1 MKVDRR
7 SFLSFVIGGAAGT
20 ALTPLPW
27 KLTDDLSIWSQNWP
41 WTPVPPRGEATYA
54 VSTCTLCPGGCGIS
68 VRKVDDRVVKV
79 EGLKGHPVNDGGI
92 CPLGLAGVQLLYSPT
107 RVRTPL
113 KKVDGVWREIS
124 WDAAIQEIGAK
135 LKELREKG
143 QPQSVAWISDTDR
156 GSVAELCKRFLT
168 VYGSPNFIRSPSI
181 QDSYELALYL
191 TQGQRAMAGFDLA
204 NATYVLSFG
213 SGIIEGWGSP
223 PYLFRAKSAMQTGGG
238 KVSQVEARLSKT
250 AAKADRF
257 VPIRPGTEG
266 ALALGLIHVIL
277 KEGLYRKDVLQSHST
292 GGDALKKI
300 AGDDF
305 APEAV
310 SKLTGVEAGT
320 IVELAKTFAGAKRP
334 LAVCGRGNG
343 RQESGNAQEFLAV
356 HFLNALTG
364 SINTAGGVIAVPEPD
379 YIDWPEPEMDA
390 IASKGMQQP
399 RVDGAGGKEFPLSR
413 YLLNRLVDAIGAGA
427 GSPVQA
433 LFVSGANPAHRLPDS
448 ARVEKALKK
457 IPLIVSFSAFMDE
470 TTAMAQYV
478 LPNHVY
484 LERLEDVP
492 AAQGFPRPVI
502 GLSRPVVK
510 PLFNTRHT
518 GDAVMQLAKAVGGN
532 VAAAFGWESYAACL
546 QESLGDKWDALK
558 SEGYWVDATF
568 SPGGFETRSKK
579 FEFANADIALLPA
592 YAALKAPGDDKTFP
606 LILVPFDTLRL
617 GSGAIGAPPFLVKS
631 LEETMLKNNDG
642 LVEINP
648 LDAQKLGL
656 ADGAAAVLSTPKG
669 TARVK
674 VTLSEGIMPGLVA
687 MVRGLGH
694 TAYDRF
700 LSGKGVNINSLMS
713 SVEAPGTGFE
723 AAWGVRAQLAK
734 A

>member
-41 WTPVPPRGEATYA
+41 WTPIPPRGETTYVA
-54 VSTCTLCPGGCGIS
+54 STCTLCPGGCGIS
-68 VRKVDDRVVKV
+68 VRRVDDRVVKI

-92 CPLGLAGVQLLYSPT
+92 CPLGLSGAQLLYSPT

-113 KKVDGVWREIS
+113 KKVNGSWREIS
-124 WDAAIQEIGAK
+124 WDAAIQEIAAK
-135 LKELREKG
+135 LRELRDKG
-143 QPQSVAWISDTDR
+143 QPQSVVWVSDTDR
-156 GSVAELCKRFLT
+156 GTVAELSKRFLT
-168 VYGSPNFIRSPSI
+168 VYGSPNFIRAPSI
-181 QDSYELALYL
+181 QDSYELAIYL

-213 SGIIEGWGSP
+213 SGIIEGWGTP
-223 PYLFRAKSAMQTGGG
+223 PHLFRAKSAMQQKGG
-238 KVSQVEARLSKT
+238 KISQVEGRLSKT
-250 AAKADRF
+250 AAKADQF
-257 VPIRPGTEG
+257 IPIQPGTEG

-277 KEGLYRKDVLQSHST
+277 KEGIYRKEVVQSQAAGADT
-292 GGDALKKI
+292 LKKI
-300 AGDDF
+300 AGDEF
-305 APEAV
+305 SPEAV
-310 SKLTGVEAGT
+310 SKVTGVEAKA
-320 IVELAKTFAGAKRP
+320 IIDLAKAFAGAKKP
-334 LAVCGRGNG
+334 LAICGRGNG
-343 RQESGNAQEFLAV
+343 RQEAGNVQEFMAV
-356 HFLNALTG
+356 HFLNALMG
-364 SINTAGGVIAVPEPD
+364 SLNTAGGVIAVPEPD

-390 IASKGMQQP
+390 VASQGMQQA

-413 YLLNRLVDAIGAGA
+413 YLLNRLPEVLNAG
-427 GSPVQA
+427 GPSPVQA
-433 LFVSGANPAHRLPDS
+433 LFVNSTNPAYSLTDT
-448 ARVEKALKK
+448 AKVEKSLKK
-457 IPLIVSFSAFMDE
+457 VPLIVSFSAFMDE
-470 TTAMAQYV
+470 TAAMAHYI

-484 LERLEDVP
+484 LERFEDVP
-492 AAQGFPRPVI
+492 AAQGFPKPLIGLAKPVI
-502 GLSRPVVK
+502 Q

-532 VAAAFGWESYAACL
+532 VAAAFEWESYEACL
-546 QESLGDKWDALK
+546 KESLQDKWDALK
-558 SEGYWVDATF
+558 QEGYWVDAKF
-568 SPGGFETRSKK
+568 SPAAFETKSKK

-592 YAALKAPGDDKTFP
+592 YAAFKAPGDDKNFP
-606 LILVPFDTLRL
+606 LTLVPFDTLRL
-617 GSGAIGAPPFLVKS
+617 ASGAIAAPPFLVKS
-631 LEETMLKNNDG
+631 LEETLLLKNNG

-648 LDAQKLGL
+648 ADAQKIGL
-656 ADGAAAVLSTPKG
+656 TDGADAVLSTPKG

-700 LSGKGVNINSLMS
+700 LAGKGVNINSLMS
-713 SVEAPGTGFE
+713 SIEAPGTGFE
-723 AAWGVRAQLAK
+723 AAWGVRAQLTK

>member
-41 WTPVPPRGEATYA
+41 WTPIPPRGETTYVA
-54 VSTCTLCPGGCGIS
+54 STCTLCPGGCGIR

-79 EGLKGHPVNDGGI
+79 EGRKGHPVNDGGI
-92 CPLGLAGVQLLYSPT
+92 CPLGLSGAQLLYSPA

-113 KKVDGVWREIS
+113 KKVDGAWREIS
-124 WDAAIQEIGAK
+124 WDTAIQEIAAK

-156 GSVAELCKRFLT
+156 GTVAELCKRFLT
-168 VYGSPNFIRSPSI
+168 VYGSPNFIRAPSI
-181 QDSYELALYL
+181 QDSYELAIYL

-213 SGIIEGWGSP
+213 SGLIEGWGSV
-223 PYLFRAKSAMQTGGG
+223 PYMFRAKSAMQQKGG
-238 KVSQVEARLSKT
+238 KISQLEGRLSKT
-250 AAKADRF
+250 AAKADQF
-257 VPIRPGTEG
+257 IPIKPGTEG
-266 ALALGLIHVIL
+266 TLALGLIHVIL
-277 KEGLYRKDVLQSHST
+277 KEGLYRRDILQDQSV
-292 GGDALKKI
+292 GGNALKKL
-300 AGDDF
+300 AGDGF

-310 SKLTGVEAGT
+310 SKITGVEAKT
-320 IVELAKTFAGAKRP
+320 IVDLAKAFAGAKKP
-334 LAVCGRGNG
+334 LAICGRGNG
-343 RQESGNAQEFLAV
+343 RQEAGNAQEFLAV
-356 HFLNALTG
+356 HFLNALAG
-364 SINTAGGVIAVPEPD
+364 SINTAGGVIAVPESD

-390 IASKGMQQP
+390 VASKGMQQE
-399 RVDGAGGKEFPLSR
+399 RADGAGGKDFPLSR
-413 YLLNRLVDAIGAGA
+413 YLLNRLPEALSAGPS
-427 GSPVQA
+427 SPVQA
-433 LFVSGANPAHRLPDS
+433 LFVNATNPAYSLLDTVK
-448 ARVEKALKK
+448 VEKGLKK

-470 TTAMAQYV
+470 TAALAHYI

-484 LERLEDVP
+484 LERFEDVP
-492 AAQGFPRPVI
+492 AAQGFPKPVI
-502 GLSRPVVK
+502 GLVKPVVR

-518 GDAVMQLAKAVGGN
+518 GDVVLQLAKAFGGN
-532 VAAAFGWESYAACL
+532 VAAAFGWESYEACL

-558 SEGYWVDATF
+558 ADGYWVDAKF
-568 SPGGFETRSKK
+568 SPAGFETKSKK
-579 FEFANADIALLPA
+579 FEFVNADITQLPA
-592 YAALKAPGDDKTFP
+592 YAALKAPGDEKAFP
-606 LILVPFDTLRL
+606 LILIPFDTLRL
-617 GSGAIGAPPFLVKS
+617 GSGTAGSPPFLVKS
-631 LEETMLKNNDG
+631 LEETLLLKNDG

-648 LDAQKLGL
+648 ADGQKLGL
-656 ADGAAAVLSTPKG
+656 TDGAEAILSTPKG
-669 TARVK
+669 IARVR
-674 VTLSEGIMPGLVA
+674 VSLSDGIMPGLAA

-700 LSGKGVNINSLMS
+700 LSGKGVNINSLMG

-723 AAWGVRAQLAK
+723 AAWGIRAQLTK

>member
-41 WTPVPPRGEATYA
+41 WTPVPPRGETTYVA
-54 VSTCTLCPGGCGIS
+54 STCTLCPGGCGIS

-113 KKVDGVWREIS
+113 KKVNGAWREIA
-124 WDAAIQEIGAK
+124 WDTAIAEIAAR
-135 LKELREKG
+135 LKELRAKG
-143 QPQSVAWISDTDR
+143 EPQTVAWVSDSDR
-156 GSVAELCKRFLT
+156 GTVAELCKRFLT
-168 VYGSPNFIRSPSI
+168 VYGSPNFIRAPSI

-191 TQGQRAMAGFDLA
+191 TQGQRAVAGFDLA

-213 SGIIEGWGSP
+213 SGIIEGWGAP
-223 PYLFRAKSAMQTGGG
+223 PYLFRAKAAMQQKGGTIAQLEG
-238 KVSQVEARLSKT
+238 RLSKT

-257 VPIRPGTEG
+257 IPIKPGTEG

-277 KEGLYRKDVLQSHST
+277 KEGLYRKDILQNQT
-292 GGDALKKI
+292 LGGDALKKL
-300 AGDDF
+300 AGDAF

-310 SKLTGVEAGT
+310 ASVTGVEAKA
-320 IVELAKTFAGAKRP
+320 IVDLAKAFAGAKKP
-334 LAVCGRGNG
+334 LAICGRGNG
-343 RQESGNAQEFLAV
+343 RQEAGNAQEFLAV
-356 HFLNALTG
+356 HFLNALMG
-364 SINTAGGVIAVPEPD
+364 SVNTAGGVIAVPEPD

-390 IASKGMQQP
+390 IASKGMQQA
-399 RVDGAGGKEFPLSR
+399 RVDGAGGKDFPLSR
-413 YLLNRLVDAIGAGA
+413 YLLNRLPEAIGAGA
-427 GSPVQA
+427 SSPVQA
-433 LFVSGANPAHRLPDS
+433 LFVNGANPAYSLMDT
-448 ARVEKALKK
+448 AKVEKAFKK

-470 TTAMAQYV
+470 TAAMAHYI

-484 LERLEDVP
+484 LERFEDVP

-502 GLSRPVVK
+502 GLMKPVIQ

-518 GDAVMQLAKAVGGN
+518 GDAVIQLAKAVGGN
-532 VAAAFGWESYAACL
+532 VASAFGWDSYEACL
-546 QESLGDKWDALK
+546 EESLGDKWDGLK
-558 SEGYWVDATF
+558 EEGYWVDAKF
-568 SPGGFETRSKK
+568 SPAAFETKSKK
-579 FEFANADIALLPA
+579 FEFANAEITQLPG
-592 YAALKAPGDDKTFP
+592 YAALKAPGDEKTFP
-606 LILVPFDTLRL
+606 LTLVPFDTLRL
-617 GSGAIGAPPFLVKS
+617 AGGAVGAPPFLVKS
-631 LEETMLKNNDG
+631 LEETLLVKNDG
-642 LVEINP
+642 FVEINP
-648 LDAQKLGL
+648 ADAQKLGL
-656 ADGAAAVLSTPKG
+656 IDGADAVLSTPKG
-669 TARVK
+669 SARVK
-674 VTLSEGIMPGLVA
+674 VSVSEGIMPGLAA

-700 LSGKGVNINSLMS
+700 LAGKGVNIHSLMG

-723 AAWGVRAQLAK
+723 SAWGVRAQLTK

>member
-41 WTPVPPRGEATYA
+41 WTPIPPSGETTYVA
-54 VSTCTLCPGGCGIS
+54 STCTLCPGACGIS
-68 VRKVDDRVVKV
+68 VRKVDDRVVKI
-79 EGLKGHPVNDGGI
+79 EGLGGHPVNDGGI
-92 CPLGLAGVQLLYSPT
+92 CPLGLSGPQLLYSPT

-113 KKVDGVWREIS
+113 KKVNGGWQEIS
-124 WDAAIQEIGAK
+124 WDKAIQEIAVQ

-143 QPQSVAWISDTDR
+143 QPQSVVWVSDTDR
-156 GSVAELCKRFLT
+156 GTVAELSKRFLT
-168 VYGSPNFIRSPSI
+168 VYGSPNFIRTPSI

-213 SGIIEGWGSP
+213 SGIIEGWGTP
-223 PYLFRAKSAMQTGGG
+223 PHLFRAKSAMQQRGG
-238 KVSQVEARLSKT
+238 KISQLEGRLSKT
-250 AAKADRF
+250 AAKADQF
-257 VPIRPGTEG
+257 IPIKPGTEG

-277 KEGLYRKDVLQSHST
+277 KEGIYRKDVVQNQSVGS
-292 GGDALKKI
+292 DALKRL

-310 SKLTGVEAGT
+310 SKATGVDAKT
-320 IVELAKTFAGAKRP
+320 IVDLAKAFAGAKKP
-334 LAVCGRGNG
+334 LAICGRGNG

-356 HFLNALTG
+356 HFLNALVG

-379 YIDWPEPEMDA
+379 YIEWPEPEMDA
-390 IASKGMQQP
+390 VASNGMQQA
-399 RVDGAGGKEFPLSR
+399 RMDGAGGKDFPLSR
-413 YLLNRLVDAIGAGA
+413 YLLNRLPEMLSAGST
-427 GSPVQA
+427 SPVQA
-433 LFVSGANPAHRLPDS
+433 LFVNSANPAYNLLDTVK
-448 ARVEKALKK
+448 VEKGLKK

-470 TTAMAQYV
+470 TAAMAHYI

-484 LERLEDVP
+484 LERFEDVP
-492 AAQGFPRPVI
+492 AAQGFPNPVI
-502 GLSRPVVK
+502 GLVKPVVR

-532 VAAAFGWESYAACL
+532 VAAAFGWESYEACL

-558 SEGYWVDATF
+558 EEGYWVDAKF
-568 SPGGFETRSKK
+568 SPAAFETKSKK

-592 YAALKAPGDDKTFP
+592 YTAPKAPGDDKTFP
-606 LILVPFDTLRL
+606 LTLIPFDTLRL
-617 GSGAIGAPPFLVKS
+617 GSGSIGAPPFLVKS
-631 LEETMLKNNDG
+631 LEETLLTKNDG

-648 LDAQKLGL
+648 IDAQKLGL
-656 ADGAAAVLSTPKG
+656 ADGADAVLSTPKG
-669 TARVK
+669 IAQVK

-700 LSGKGVNINSLMS
+700 LAGKGVNINRLMS
-713 SVEAPGTGFE
+713 SAEAPGTGFE
-723 AAWGVRAQLAK
+723 AAWGVRAQLTK

>member
-41 WTPVPPRGEATYA
+41 WTPIPPRGEITYVA
-54 VSTCTLCPGGCGIS
+54 STCTLCPGGCGIS
-68 VRKVDDRVVKV
+68 VRKVDDRVVKI

-92 CPLGLAGVQLLYSPT
+92 CPLGLSGAQLLYSPT

-113 KKVDGVWREIS
+113 KKVDGAWREIS
-124 WDAAIQEIGAK
+124 WDTAIQEIAAK
-135 LKELREKG
+135 LKDLREKG
-143 QPQSVAWISDTDR
+143 QPQSVAWVSDSDR
-156 GSVAELCKRFLT
+156 GTVAELCKRFLT
-168 VYGSPNFIRSPSI
+168 VYGSPNFIRTPSI
-181 QDSYELALYL
+181 QDSYELVLYL

-204 NATYVLSFG
+204 GATYVLSFG

-223 PYLFRAKSAMQTGGG
+223 PHLFRAKSAMQQKGG
-238 KVSQVEARLSKT
+238 KISQLEGRLSKT
-250 AAKADRF
+250 AAKADQF
-257 VPIRPGTEG
+257 IAIKPGTEG

-277 KEGLYRKDVLQSHST
+277 KEGLYRKDSVQNQSV
-292 GGDALKKI
+292 GGDALKKL

-305 APEAV
+305 SPEAV
-310 SKLTGVEAGT
+310 AKITGVDAKT
-320 IVELAKTFAGAKRP
+320 VVELAKGFAGAKKP
-334 LAVCGRGNG
+334 LAICGRGNG

-356 HFLNALTG
+356 HYLNALMG
-364 SINTAGGVIAVPEPD
+364 SVNSPGGVIAVPEPD

-390 IASKGMQQP
+390 VASKGMQQE
-399 RVDGAGGKEFPLSR
+399 RVDGAGGKDFPLSR
-413 YLLNRLVDAIGAGA
+413 YLLNRLPEALNAGA
-427 GSPVQA
+427 SPPVQV
-433 LFVSGANPAHRLPDS
+433 LFVNSANPAYSLMDT
-448 ARVEKALKK
+448 AKVEKGLKK

-470 TTAMAQYV
+470 TAAMAHYI

-484 LERLEDVP
+484 LERFEDVP
-492 AAQGFPRPVI
+492 AAQGFPKPVI
-502 GLSRPVVK
+502 GLAKPVIA

-546 QESLGDKWDALK
+546 KESLGNKWDGLK
-558 SEGYWVDATF
+558 AEGYWVDAKF
-568 SPGGFETRSKK
+568 SPAAFETKSRK
-579 FEFANADIALLPA
+579 FEFTNADIALLPA

-606 LILVPFDTLRL
+606 LTLVPFDTLRL
-617 GSGAIGAPPFLVKS
+617 GGGTIGAPPFLVKA
-631 LEETMLKNNDG
+631 LEETILKKNDG

-648 LDAQKLGL
+648 ADAQKLGL
-656 ADGAAAVLSTPKG
+656 ADGADAVLSTPKG

-674 VTLSEGIMPGLVA
+674 VALSEGIMPGLVA

-700 LSGKGVNINSLMS
+700 LAGKGVNINSLMS

-723 AAWGVRAQLAK
+723 AAWGVRAQLTK

>member
-41 WTPVPPRGEATYA
+41 WTPVPPRGEATYE

-92 CPLGLAGVQLLYSPT
+92 CPLGLAGVQLLYNPT

-113 KKVDGVWREIS
+113 KKVDGAWREIS

-135 LKELREKG
+135 LKELRDKG

-156 GSVAELCKRFLT
+156 GTVAELCKRFLT

-223 PYLFRAKSAMQTGGG
+223 PYLFRAKSAMQKGGG

-257 VPIRPGTEG
+257 VPIKPGTEG

-277 KEGLYRKDVLQSHST
+277 KEGLYKKEVLQSHST

-310 SKLTGVEAGT
+310 SKLTGVEAAT

-343 RQESGNAQEFLAV
+343 RQESGNVQEFLAV

-390 IASKGMQQP
+390 VASKGMQQP
-399 RVDGAGGKEFPLSR
+399 RVDGAGGKELPLSR

-448 ARVEKALKK
+448 AKVEKALKK

-470 TTAMAQYV
+470 TAALAQYV

-558 SEGYWVDATF
+558 AEGYWVDATF

-656 ADGAAAVLSTPKG
+656 SEGGAAVLSTPKG

>member
-41 WTPVPPRGEATYA
+41 WTPIPPRGETTYVA
-54 VSTCTLCPGGCGIS
+54 STCTLCPGGCGIS
-68 VRKVDDRVVKV
+68 VRKVDDRIVKI

-92 CPLGLAGVQLLYSPT
+92 CPLGLSGAQLLYSPT

-124 WDAAIQEIGAK
+124 WDKAIQEIAAR

-143 QPQSVAWISDTDR
+143 QPQSVVWVSDTDR
-156 GSVAELCKRFLT
+156 GTVAELCKRFLT
-168 VYGSPNFIRSPSI
+168 VYGSPNFIRAPSI
-181 QDSYELALYL
+181 QDSYELAIYL

-213 SGIIEGWGSP
+213 SGIIEGWGTP
-223 PYLFRAKSAMQTGGG
+223 PHLFRAKSAMQQKGGRI
-238 KVSQVEARLSKT
+238 SQLEGRLSKT
-250 AAKADRF
+250 AAKADQF
-257 VPIRPGTEG
+257 IPIQPGTEG
-266 ALALGLIHVIL
+266 ALAFGLIHVIL
-277 KEGLYRKDVLQSHST
+277 KEGIYHKDVVQNQSV
-292 GGDALKKI
+292 GVDALKRLV
-300 AGDDF
+300 GDDF

-310 SKLTGVEAGT
+310 SKVTGVEAKA
-320 IVELAKTFAGAKRP
+320 IIDLAKAFAGAKKP
-334 LAVCGRGNG
+334 LAICGRGNG
-343 RQESGNAQEFLAV
+343 RQDAGNAQEFMAV
-356 HFLNALTG
+356 HCLNALMG

-390 IASKGMQQP
+390 VASQGMQQA

-413 YLLNRLVDAIGAGA
+413 YLLNRLPEVLNAG
-427 GSPVQA
+427 GSSPVHA
-433 LFVSGANPAHRLPDS
+433 LFVNGTNPAYSLTDT
-448 ARVEKALKK
+448 AKVEKSFKK
-457 IPLIVSFSAFMDE
+457 VPLIVSFSTFMDE
-470 TTAMAQYV
+470 TAAMAHYI

-484 LERLEDVP
+484 LERFEDVP
-492 AAQGFPRPVI
+492 AAQGFPKPLIGLAKPVI
-502 GLSRPVVK
+502 P

-518 GDAVMQLAKAVGGN
+518 GDVVMQLAKAVGGN
-532 VAAAFGWESYAACL
+532 VAAAFGWESYEACL
-546 QESLGDKWDALK
+546 QESLKDKWDALK
-558 SEGYWVDATF
+558 QEGYWVDAKF
-568 SPGGFETRSKK
+568 SPAAFETKSKK

-592 YAALKAPGDDKTFP
+592 YAALKAPGDEKSFP
-606 LILVPFDTLRL
+606 LTLIPFDTLRL
-617 GSGAIGAPPFLVKS
+617 ASGAIGAPPFLVKS
-631 LEETMLKNNDG
+631 LEETLLLKNSG

-648 LDAQKLGL
+648 ADAQRLGL
-656 ADGAAAVLSTPKG
+656 ADGADAVLSTPKG

-700 LSGKGVNINSLMS
+700 LAGKGVNINGLMS
-713 SVEAPGTGFE
+713 SIEAPGTGFE
-723 AAWGVRAQLAK
+723 AAWGVRAQLMK